1 MTTAT
6 PTAAPTLPPHA
17 THSVAYGDYV
27 RTWTT
32 PADTQRRWM
41 QELANKSVEEQ
52 KQIFLI
58 KIEIAN
64 HIKTRNS
71 EQIQKLRE
79 AKKSHPAYYD
89 YVTLLMAVQLH
100 DADCRKSEFVSEI
113 REARQDIKS
122 FQKSP
127 IKEVIKSLMPLIENL
142 KAKGATWAEITKIV
156 NTKKRKILSN
166 RKISQE
172 YLKKTYY
179 KIKKDKH

>member
-1 MTTAT
+1 M
-6 PTAAPTLPPHA
+6 PI
-17 THSVAYGDYV
+17 G
-27 RTWTT
+27 
-32 PADTQRRWM
+32 
-41 QELANKSVEEQ
+41 
-52 KQIFLI
+52 
-58 KIEIAN
+58 
-64 HIKTRNS
+64 
-71 EQIQKLRE
+71 
-79 AKKSHPAYYD
+79 
-89 YVTLLMAVQLH
+89 
-100 DADCRKSEFVSEI
+100 
-113 REARQDIKS
+113 EARQDIKS